1 MSAGRR
7 IIYDTVTG
15 KIVYDMGEIVGE
27 GILPREPFNSLD
39 YVDLEVGQDAD
50 SFKRVSQYHIDP
62 ATKTVVFDVLR
73 EPVLTEAEQIAQLQ
87 QDLLIA
93 QGVI

>member
-15 KIVYDMGEIVGE
+15 KIVYDMGEIIGDGVM
-27 GILPREPFNSLD
+27 PREPFNALD
-39 YVDLEVGQDAD
+39 YIDLDVGQDTD
-50 SFKRVSQYHIDP
+50 SFERAVEYHIDA